1 MIESTLENIRKYLEL
16 KFGEAGR
23 NDWKVHLDTI
33 NKDGDIDGAVYV
45 ALLRIEVETSR
56 KKHNIFHHAYHSN
69 IYTKLS

>member
-1 MIESTLENIRKYLEL
+1 MLENNMEM
-16 KFGEAGR
+16 KFIEAGR
-23 NDWKVHLDTI
+23 KNLKYIYTQH
-33 NKDGDIDGAVYV
+33 KDGDIDGAVYV